1 MAEKT
6 VQIQQIKNQKGDNIA
21 PMTVEKAV
29 FDENGQRLS
38 DKLAGIDL
46 KNIKDTQDAAV
57 DLINKTKE
65 EAVEE
70 VQAQFPELKQNI
82 GLDKYK
88 NFIGGEKYKEGDI
101 FRYEFDGKLY
111 ICLKPISD
119 DWDYSWISKGYVKE
133 YSLKEDLEN
142 QISEA
147 QEDLETELNK
157 EVTERKSMIDTLD
170 EVSGFCF
177 GLVDKNGS
185 LLLGVKEDGS
195 CYQPKGMPE
204 ETKKAFEVVKQAI
217 DTINT
222 KVNITEVRI
231 EEFDHNKYIYAIV
244 DSNRNVLWAID
255 KNGNCVQQKGIPE
268 ESQEN
273 FKKIYKNLE
282 KLNSQLVELEHGTY
296 LYSVVD
302 ANGVL
307 LWGIDKEGNC
317 YQPKGM
323 PEETKKALAII
334 NEKVNIKDVKIV
346 EYLDDNYVYSIIDQ
360 NQNVLWAIKK
370 DGTCYQQKGIPD
382 EVALQLNRLNSY
394 IQESNNSDYV
404 LSFVDSEQNFLFGVD
419 KKGHFKIGSNFA
431 QLLNTQ
437 FEEIET
443 NENQDTLYHIV
454 DKEGKVLFNITKD
467 GKLVGQKGIILD
479 GFKSGITYEENKDW
493 LFAITDINNNLLAGI
508 DKNTGFYCKGIQGIF
523 KAEEINNQD
532 YIYALCDENNSLLL
546 GIKKDGTICPTKFKI
561 NELQTIEEKEF
572 LYVITDNQ
580 GYIVFGI
587 RSNGKV
593 YAPKGITE
601 EAKNKIDILT
611 QQILSL
617 QDKIDNKEEKE
628 INNIAIKKVMY
639 DGNQGRAFI
648 GNATLQEP
656 GLTDYCIIMMY
667 GQSLSN
673 GSENP
678 AGFNDPVVENCY
690 MLGNNVWSTSGDTL
704 NSLKVGG
711 TVREDGVATGTRQ
724 DTIVST
730 VNSFVTLYHK
740 ERPWDKNTK
749 FIACSMGV
757 GGRTVAQLSGNKY
770 ADGNT
775 TTLRYPNCNE
785 KWLETNV
792 KTYFQ
797 SVKAIADK
805 EGKTISLSAVF
816 WKQGESDYGTGYIGK
831 SYDEWKAIQDAKETA
846 DSNAMQGS
854 FDAYYKGLT
863 ILKEDIFALAKNI
876 FGEDQKNSPVF
887 MPYSVC
893 GTYINNAYMTINS
906 ATMRMAEEQDNVIQV
921 APTYV
926 TPDYNGGH
934 LSMNGYRWYGEYCGK
949 ALYYLFLQHLHWT
962 PMQPYNYEVK
972 DNQVFIYINP
982 IVPPLRFDQYTVGNT
997 YKDYGFIVRQGSVA
1011 ELDANKSASQLNVKI
1026 TNISIVGGNC
1036 IVLTCGE
1043 IESFTKSVEVIYAGQ
1058 GASGYSGHNQGA
1070 GNLRD
1075 SDTWQSLYSYRDDS
1089 ADHGSR
1095 NSNWTG
1101 STLAT
1106 EEEKQTLQYWDENYA
1121 SATGY
1126 SKDDKVLFDFIEYNG
1141 PVVLTSAIDNNKN
1154 LPANP
1159 VNYHACDVKG
1169 NMIIGKKYPMQNW
1182 CLNFYKRIILGE

>member
-1 MAEKT
+1 MADKT
-6 VQIQQIKNQKGDNIA
+6 LQIQQIKNQKEEPIA
-21 PMTVEKAV
+21 PITVEKAV

-38 DKLAGIDL
+38 DKLKGIDL
-46 KNIKDTQDAAV
+46 NNIKSTQDAAV
-57 DLINKTKE
+57 NLVNQTKE
-65 EAVEE
+65 EAVQEI
-70 VQAQFPELKQNI
+70 QAQFPELKTNI
-82 GLDKYK
+82 GLIEYEDFVGGK
-88 NFIGGEKYKEGDI
+88 NYKEGDI
-101 FRYEFDGKLY
+101 FKAEDKLY
-111 ICLKPISD
+111 ICLEPVVGE
-119 DWDYSWISKGYVKE
+119 SWQSNWVSEGLVKE
-133 YSLKEDLEN
+133 YSLKQDLEN
-142 QISEA
+142 QITETREEA
-147 QEDLETELNK
+147 KIELDK
-157 EVTERKSMIDTLD
+157 EITERKSLIDIIE
-170 EVSGFCF
+170 EVPGFCF
-177 GLVDKNGS
+177 GLVDAKGS
-185 LLLGVKEDGS
+185 LILGVKEDGS

-217 DTINT
+217 DLINK
-222 KVNITEVRI
+222 KVNISEARI
-231 EEFDHNKYIYAIV
+231 EEFDHNKFIYAIV
-244 DSNRNVLWAID
+244 DKSD
-255 KNGNCVQQKGIPE
+255 
-268 ESQEN
+268 
-273 FKKIYKNLE
+273 
-282 KLNSQLVELEHGTY
+282 
-296 LYSVVD
+296 
-302 ANGVL
+302 
-307 LWGIDKEGNC
+307 
-317 YQPKGM
+317 
-323 PEETKKALAII
+323 
-334 NEKVNIKDVKIV
+334 
-346 EYLDDNYVYSIIDQ
+346 
-360 NQNVLWAIKK
+360 NVLWAIKK

-382 EVALQLNRLNSY
+382 EVALQLNTLNSY
-394 IQESNNSDYV
+394 IKEINHGTYV

-419 KKGHFKIGSNFA
+419 KQGKFKIGSAFA
-431 QLLNTQ
+431 QLANTN
-437 FEEIET
+437 FEEIEI
-443 NENQDTLYHIV
+443 NKNQDTLYHIV
-454 DKEGKVLFNITKD
+454 DNDGKVLFNITKD

-479 GFKSGITYEENKDW
+479 GFKSGITYEENQDW
-493 LFAITDINNNLLAGI
+493 LFAITDKDENILAGI
-508 DKNTGFYCKGIQGIF
+508 DKSLGFYCKGIQGIF
-523 KAEEINNQD
+523 KAEEINDENF
-532 YIYALCDENNSLLL
+532 IFALCDENDNLLL
-546 GIKKDGTICPTKFKI
+546 GIKEDGTICPSKFKI
-561 NELQTIEEKEF
+561 NELETVEEKEF
-572 LYVITDNQ
+572 IYVITDNQ

-587 RSNGKV
+587 RSNGKI

-601 EAKNKIDILT
+601 EAKNQLDKIS
-611 QQILSL
+611 QQILDI
-617 QDKIDNKEEKE
+617 QNKIDNKEEKE

-648 GNATLQEP
+648 GNAALQEP

-678 AGFNDPVVENCY
+678 AGYDDPVVENCY
-690 MLGNNVWSTSGDTL
+690 MLGSNVWSTSGDTL
-704 NSLKVGG
+704 NPLKVGG
-711 TVREDGVATGTRQ
+711 TVRADGVATGTRQ

-730 VNSFVTLYHK
+730 VNSFVTLYHR

-749 FIACSMGV
+749 FIACSLGV
-757 GGRTVAQLSGNKY
+757 GGWTVAQLSGNKY
-770 ADGNT
+770 AEGQPT
-775 TTLRYPNCNE
+775 VRRYPNCNG
-785 KWLETNV
+785 KRLEDGV
-792 KTYFQ
+792 KPFFQ

-816 WKQGESDYGTGYIGK
+816 WKQGEADYGRGYIGK
-831 SYDEWKAIQDAKETA
+831 SYEEWKAIQDAKETA
-846 DSNAMQGS
+846 DANNMQGS
-854 FDAYYKGLT
+854 FDAYFKGLT

-893 GTYINNAYMTINS
+893 GTYISNAYMTINS

-926 TPDYNGGH
+926 TPDYSGGH

-1026 TNISIVGGNC
+1026 TNVSIIGGNC

-1058 GASGYSGHNQGA
+1058 GASGYYGHNQGA

-1095 NSNWTG
+1095 NLFNVWNSVRTATDSDKETYTAWDKETIYNYGDMCLFTINTTEYLIKSNKDNNKNFTPYSNNRWNTTSWWNG
-1101 STLAT
+1101 STKAT
-1106 EEEKQTLQYWDENYA
+1106 EEELKTLQYWDSSFA

-1126 SKDDKVLFDFIEYNG
+1126 TFGDKVLFDIIEVDG
-1141 PVVLTSAIDNNKN
+1141 PVVLTNMYGDAAGTAKNKS
-1154 LPANP
+1154 LPFNP